1 MITLTVNLEAIESML
16 YYWDAT
22 KDKEKVNERFLND
35 TANLPALTLTY
46 DAEFDAEAFRKVLS
60 SITNREP
67 FRPANRKE
75 GRFFNNNLWM
85 LEDLGLTREMVQPIK
100 VLNLNNLAQKLSEET
115 SGDRAITVYFSPL
128 HLEEKYTK
136 NDAVILNFFRLQP
149 DFMGGVTFS
158 GEPLEQYI
166 EKAIREVL

>member
-1 MITLTVNLEAIESML
+1 MITLKVNLEAIESML
-16 YYWDAT
+16 YYWEAT

-46 DAEFDAEAFRKVLS
+46 DAEFDAEAFRRVLS
-60 SITNREP
+60 AITNREP

-100 VLNLNNLAQKLSEET
+100 TLNLDALAQKLSGET
-115 SGDRAITVYFSPL
+115 NTTCAITVYFSPL
-128 HLEEKYTK
+128 HLEERYTRE
-136 NDAVILNFFRLQP
+136 NALVLNFFRLQP
-149 DFMGGVTFS
+149 DLMGGVTFA

-166 EKAIREVL
+166 